1 MKGRVA
7 TLTMLSVALLAWW
20 VAGLLVAWLGLWPLD
35 LLLRAAL
42 VLLVLNLAGE
52 ALDRRLQRGQH

>member
-1 MKGRVA
+1 MRGGLA
-7 TLTMLSVALLAWW
+7 TLAMLAAALLAWW
-20 VAGLLVAWLGLWPLD
+20 LAGVLVAWLGLWPLD

-52 ALDRRLQRGQH
+52 ALDRRLERGSH